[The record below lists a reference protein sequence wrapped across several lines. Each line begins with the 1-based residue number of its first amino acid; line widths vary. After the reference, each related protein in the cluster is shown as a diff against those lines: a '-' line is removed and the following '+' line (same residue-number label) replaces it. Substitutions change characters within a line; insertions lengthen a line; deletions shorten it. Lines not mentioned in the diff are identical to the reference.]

1 MNADEVIAQLRR
13 HRPEL
18 EALGIDHIFIFGST
32 ARGDHTPTS
41 DVDLLAEFNPTARVG
56 FAIVGIQR
64 RLAEIVGGPVDLLR
78 APVSKPRL
86 KRAIESEAVLA
97 F

>member
-1 MNADEVIAQLRR
+1 MNKDEVIKRLKL

-18 EALGIDHIFIFGST
+18 QAMGIDHLFVFGSV
-32 ARGDHTPTS
+32 ARGDQGAGS
-41 DVDLLAEFNPTARVG
+41 DIDLLAEFNPSARLG

-64 RLAEIVGGPVDLLR
+64 RLEEILESPVDLLR
-78 APVSKPRL
+78 APVKKPRL
-86 KRAIESEAVLA
+86 KKAIESEAITA